1 MNPAFPEPGDVVSP
15 DPRSSARRARPR
27 LVLGFVS
34 LAAVLGVTLGAVAV
48 RGSTPADEATIA
60 SGDDVVVEATSID
73 TDLLPFT
80 EAWTRIDDPSRE
92 FVVVVLGDS
101 TGNEQGEW
109 VDRAFRMLAEELDR
123 PLIEHPW
130 NVQSARYADPVTV
143 NSAAD
148 GAPIIVWNGSASG
161 KTAAYSLDNYDRLV
175 PQQPDVLFL
184 NHGLNN
190 VRRPD
195 GVGAEFSD
203 VLTRTE
209 QNWPRSVGYAAL
221 LENPRFDDWATAH
234 DAVLD
239 GVRSWLA
246 ERPFVLGIDVH
257 DAYLAREDVA
267 TLLTV
272 DLLHPSPA
280 GSQLTAETV
289 LAAIASVVVP
299 SAEPTGDAEDR
310 AITDAAGDETADDD
324 AVPAATDT
332 AD

>member
-1 MNPAFPEPGDVVSP
+1 MNPASPEPDDVMSP
-15 DPRSSARRARPR
+15 DPRPSVRRARPR

-34 LAAVLGVTLGAVAV
+34 LAAALGVTLGAVAV
-48 RGSTPADEATIA
+48 RGYTPVDEATIA
-60 SGDDVVVEATSID
+60 IGRDVVVERESID

-80 EAWTRIDDPSRE
+80 DAWTRIDDPERE

-109 VDRAFRMLAEELDR
+109 VDRAFRMLSEELDR
-123 PLIEHPW
+123 PLVEHPW
-130 NVQSARYADPVTV
+130 NLQTAQYAEPITV
-143 NSAAD
+143 NGDAE
-148 GAPIIVWNGSASG
+148 GAPIVVWNGSASG
-161 KTAAYSLDNYDRLV
+161 KTAAYSLENYDRLV

-195 GVGAEFSD
+195 RVAPEFSD

-209 QNWPRSVGYAAL
+209 QTWAGTVGYAAL
-221 LENPRFDDWATAH
+221 LENPRFDDWAAAH

-239 GVRSWLA
+239 SVRSWLD

-280 GSQLTAETV
+280 GSQVTAETV
-289 LAAIASVVVP
+289 LAAIAN
-299 SAEPTGDAEDR
+299 
-310 AITDAAGDETADDD
+310 AI
-324 AVPAATDT
+324 VPAARPSDGDATTTVHAAPGTIDDDSDEPT
-332 AD
+332 AP

>member
-1 MNPAFPEPGDVVSP
+1 MNPASPEPGDVMSP
-15 DPRSSARRARPR
+15 DPRSSLRRARPR

-48 RGSTPADEATIA
+48 RGYTPVDEATIA
-60 SGDDVVVEATSID
+60 SGHDVVVERESID
-73 TDLLPFT
+73 TDLLPFAD
-80 EAWTRIDDPSRE
+80 AWTRIDDPERE

-109 VDRAFRMLAEELDR
+109 VDRAFRMLSEELDR
-123 PLIEHPW
+123 PLVEHPW
-130 NVQSARYADPVTV
+130 NLQTARYADPITV
-143 NSAAD
+143 NGEAD
-148 GAPIIVWNGSASG
+148 GAPIVVWNGSASG
-161 KTAAYSLDNYDRLV
+161 KTAAYSLENYDRLV

-195 GVGAEFSD
+195 RVGPEFSD
-203 VLTRTE
+203 ILTRTE
-209 QNWPRSVGYAAL
+209 QTWAGTVGYAAL
-221 LENPRFDDWATAH
+221 LENPRFDDWAAAH

-239 GVRSWLA
+239 GVRAWLD
-246 ERPFVLGIDVH
+246 ERPFVLDIDVH

-280 GSQLTAETV
+280 GSQVTAETV
-289 LAAIASVVVP
+289 LAAIAGVVVP
-299 SAEPTGDAEDR
+299 TAQPSDGDDAAIVDAAPGSADDSAEPTA
-310 AITDAAGDETADDD
+310 
-324 AVPAATDT
+324 P
-332 AD
+332 